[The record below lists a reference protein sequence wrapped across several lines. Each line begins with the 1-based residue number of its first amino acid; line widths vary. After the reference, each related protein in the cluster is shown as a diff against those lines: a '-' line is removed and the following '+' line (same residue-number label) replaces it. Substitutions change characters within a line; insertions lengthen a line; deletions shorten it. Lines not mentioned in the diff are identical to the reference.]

1 MEILLMIVGAAVLLV
16 VLVILYR
23 VIRASTHVI
32 PEEQRWVI
40 YRLGRFHRVA
50 GPGTVQ
56 ILPRFDRVVQTFEIR
71 HRPLEVSVPGIFGFG
86 LPNDLTLNL
95 WCSFDPVQA
104 AGGDKDRL
112 IRLVQINDAER
123 RDQVAVKARQAMV
136 NCLAQLQSTMPLPAQ
151 PQVMDQVVA
160 LAPGSPRYNTL
171 LNTLREDL
179 ERTLPSV
186 GVVLDTSQPI
196 ILTKRGLSEEILE
209 AIKRR
214 RGWEMDSQW
223 LTGYVEELRRRF
235 PDLNISRTVLAQ
247 ILASLPGIDLGK
259 VQRLLLEQEPG
270 TRAEVE
276 YEMNREG
283 EGANVIV
290 KPKPVRSEPSQGT
303 TAPPPSLTEND
314 LAVLK
319 RVPRG
324 QHSQQLS
331 A

>member
-1 MEILLMIVGAAVLLV
+1 MGTLLTIVGVVILLV
-16 VLVILYR
+16 VLIVLYR
-23 VIRASTHVI
+23 AIRATTHVI
-32 PEEQRWVI
+32 SEEQRWVI

-50 GPGTVQ
+50 GPGPVQ
-56 ILPRFDRVVQTFEIR
+56 ILPGLDRVMQSFEVR
-71 HRPLEVSVPGIFGFG
+71 DRPLEVTVPGIFAFG

-95 WCSFDPVQA
+95 WCSFDPVRA

-112 IRLVQINDAER
+112 LRLVQLNDAER
-123 RDQVAVKARQAMV
+123 RDQVTVKARQALV
-136 NCLAQLQSTMPLPAQ
+136 NCLAKLQEQMPLPAQ
-151 PQVMDQVVA
+151 PQVMDQVAA

-171 LNTLREDL
+171 INALREDL
-179 ERTLPSV
+179 EQTLPSV
-186 GVVLDTSQPI
+186 GVLLDTSQPI

-223 LTGYVEELRRRF
+223 LTGYVEDLRRRF
-235 PDLNISRTVLAQ
+235 PDLNISRTMLSQ
-247 ILASLPGIDLGK
+247 ILASLPGVDLGK

-276 YEMNREG
+276 FEMNREG

-290 KPKPVRSEPSQGT
+290 KPKQARTEPAQESVI
-303 TAPPPSLTEND
+303 PPPLTESD

-324 QHSQQLS
+324 QRSQQLS

>member
-1 MEILLMIVGAAVLLV
+1 MEILLTIAGIVVLLV
-16 VLVILYR
+16 ILIMLYR
-23 VIRASTHVI
+23 AIRATTHVI
-32 PEEQRWVI
+32 SEEQRWVI

-50 GPGTVQ
+50 GPGPVQ
-56 ILPRFDRVVQTFEIR
+56 ILPRLDRVMQTFEVR
-71 HRPLEVSVPGIFGFG
+71 DRPLEVAVPGIFAFG

-95 WCSFDPVQA
+95 WCSFDPVRA

-112 IRLVQINDAER
+112 VRLVQLNDAER
-123 RDQVAVKARQAMV
+123 RDQVAVKARQALV
-136 NCLAQLQSTMPLPAQ
+136 NRLAELQEQMPLPAQ
-151 PQVMDQVVA
+151 PQVMDQVAA

-171 LNTLREDL
+171 INAIREDL

-186 GVVLDTSQPI
+186 GVLLDTGQPI

-223 LTGYVEELRRRF
+223 LTGYVEDLRRRF
-235 PDLNISRTVLAQ
+235 PDLNISRTMLSQ
-247 ILASLPGIDLGK
+247 ILASLPGVDLGN

-276 YEMNREG
+276 FEMNRER
-283 EGANVIV
+283 EGANIIV
-290 KPKPVRSEPSQGT
+290 KPKQARPEPIQEP
-303 TAPPPSLTEND
+303 TAPPPLTESD

-319 RVPRG
+319 RVPRN
-324 QHSQQLS
+324 QRNQQLS

>member
-1 MEILLMIVGAAVLLV
+1 MEIVVAIVVVV
-16 VLVILYR
+16 VLFVILVMLYR
-23 VIRASTHVI
+23 ALKATTHVI
-32 PEEQRWVI
+32 SEEQRWVI

-50 GPGTVQ
+50 GPGPVQ
-56 ILPRFDRVVQTFEIR
+56 ILPRLDRVMQTFEVR
-71 HRPLEVSVPGIFGFG
+71 DRPLEVTVPAIFAFG

-95 WCSFDPVQA
+95 WCSFDPVRA
-104 AGGDKDRL
+104 AGSDKDRL
-112 IRLVQINDAER
+112 VRLVQLNDAER
-123 RDQVAVKARQAMV
+123 RDQVAVKARQALV
-136 NCLAQLQSTMPLPAQ
+136 NRLAELQEQMPLPAQ
-151 PQVMDQVVA
+151 SHVMDQVAA
-160 LAPGSPRYNTL
+160 LAPGSSRYNTL
-171 LNTLREDL
+171 INAIREDL
-179 ERTLPSV
+179 ERTLPLV
-186 GVVLDTSQPI
+186 GVLLDTSQPI

-223 LTGYVEELRRRF
+223 LTGYVEDLRRRF

-247 ILASLPGIDLGK
+247 ILASLPGVDLGN

-276 YEMNREG
+276 FEMNREG

-290 KPKPVRSEPSQGT
+290 KPKQARPEPAQEPAG
-303 TAPPPSLTEND
+303 PPPLTESD

-319 RVPRG
+319 RVPRN

>member
-1 MEILLMIVGAAVLLV
+1 MEILGTIFGLVVLLV
-16 VLVILYR
+16 VLVGFYR
-23 VIRASTHVI
+23 FIRATMHVI
-32 PEEQRWVI
+32 PEEQRWVV

-50 GPGTVQ
+50 GPGPVQ
-56 ILPRFDRVVQTFEIR
+56 ILPRLDRVMQTFEIR
-71 HRPLEVSVPGIFGFG
+71 QRPLEVTVPAIFAFG

-95 WCSFDPVQA
+95 WCSFDPVRA
-104 AGGDKDRL
+104 AGGDKE
-112 IRLVQINDAER
+112 RLVHLVQLNDAER
-123 RDQVAVKARQAMV
+123 RDQVAVKARQALV
-136 NCLAQLQSTMPLPAQ
+136 DRLAELQEKMPLPAEA
-151 PQVMDQVVA
+151 QVMDQVAA

-171 LNTLREDL
+171 INAIRNDL
-179 ERTLPSV
+179 ERALPSV
-186 GVVLDTSQPI
+186 GVMLDTSQPI
-196 ILTKRGLSEEILE
+196 ILTKRGLSEEILD

-247 ILASLPGIDLGK
+247 ILASLPGVELGK

-276 YEMNREG
+276 FEMNRDG

-290 KPKPVRSEPSQGT
+290 KPKTAGPPPAREPA
-303 TAPPPSLTEND
+303 APPPLTESD

-324 QHSQQLS
+324 QRSQQMI